1 MLKFNWRYFVLAI
14 LILIIEILIAIFVH
28 DSFIRPYIGDL
39 LVVIFIYCF
48 LKSFVSLST
57 SKAALY
63 VLLFSYFVEALQYF
77 RIVQHLGFQRNDLAR
92 IIIGTSFDWKD
103 ILMYTIGIVTVVII
117 ESVFSSENN
126 M

>member
-1 MLKFNWRYFVLAI
+1 MLKFNSRYFALAL
-14 LILIIEILIAIFVH
+14 LILVVEILIAIYVH

-57 SKAALY
+57 SNAALY

-77 RIVQHLGFQRNDLAR
+77 RIVQHLGFQRNNLAR

>member
-1 MLKFNWRYFVLAI
+1 MFKFNWRYFVLAI
-14 LILIIEILIAIFVH
+14 LILIIEILIAIYVH
-28 DSFIRPYIGDL
+28 DGFIRPYIGDL

-63 VLLFSYFVEALQYF
+63 VLLFSYFVEAMQYF
-77 RIVQHLGFQRNDLAR
+77 RIVQHLGFQRNNLAR

-117 ESVFSSENN
+117 ENVFSSENSI
-126 M
+126 

>member
-1 MLKFNWRYFVLAI
+1 
-14 LILIIEILIAIFVH
+14 
-28 DSFIRPYIGDL
+28 
-39 LVVIFIYCF
+39 
-48 LKSFVSLST
+48 
-57 SKAALY
+57 
-63 VLLFSYFVEALQYF
+63 
-77 RIVQHLGFQRNDLAR
+77 LGFQRNNLAR

>member
-1 MLKFNWRYFVLAI
+1 MFKFNWRYFVLAI
-14 LILIIEILIAIFVH
+14 LILIIEILIAIYVH
-28 DSFIRPYIGDL
+28 DGFIRPYIGDL

-57 SKAALY
+57 SNAALY

-77 RIVQHLGFQRNDLAR
+77 RIVQHLGFQRNNLAR

>member
-1 MLKFNWRYFVLAI
+1 MLKFNSRYFVLAI
-14 LILIIEILIAIFVH
+14 LILIIEISIAIYVH

-57 SKAALY
+57 SNAALY

-77 RIVQHLGFQRNDLAR
+77 RIVQILGFQRNNLAR

>member
-1 MLKFNWRYFVLAI
+1 MLKFNSRYFVLAI
-14 LILIIEILIAIFVH
+14 LILIIEMSIAIYVH

-57 SKAALY
+57 SNAALY

-77 RIVQHLGFQRNDLAR
+77 RIVQHLGFQRNNLAR

>member
-1 MLKFNWRYFVLAI
+1 MFKFNWRYFVLAI
-14 LILIIEILIAIFVH
+14 LILIIEILIAIYVH
-28 DSFIRPYIGDL
+28 DGFIRPYIGDL

-117 ESVFSSENN
+117 ENVFSSENSI
-126 M
+126 

>member
-1 MLKFNWRYFVLAI
+1 MLKFNSRYFALAL
-14 LILIIEILIAIFVH
+14 LILVVEILIAIFVH

-77 RIVQHLGFQRNDLAR
+77 RIVQILGFQRNNLAR

>member
-1 MLKFNWRYFVLAI
+1 MLKFNSRYFVLAI
-14 LILIIEILIAIFVH
+14 LILIIEISIAIYVH

-77 RIVQHLGFQRNDLAR
+77 RIVQHLGFQRNNLAR

>member
-1 MLKFNWRYFVLAI
+1 MLKFNSRYFALAL
-14 LILIIEILIAIFVH
+14 LILVVEILIAIYVH

-57 SKAALY
+57 SNAALY

-77 RIVQHLGFQRNDLAR
+77 RIVQHLGFQRNNLAR

-117 ESVFSSENN
+117 ESVFSSENS

>member
-63 VLLFSYFVEALQYF
+63 VLLFSYFVETLQYF
-77 RIVQHLGFQRNDLAR
+77 RIVQYLGFQRNDLAR

>member
-1 MLKFNWRYFVLAI
+1 MLKFNSRYFALAL
-14 LILIIEILIAIFVH
+14 LILVVEILIAIYVH

>member
-1 MLKFNWRYFVLAI
+1 MFKFNSRYFALAL
-14 LILIIEILIAIFVH
+14 LILVVEILIAIYVH

-77 RIVQHLGFQRNDLAR
+77 RIVQILGFQRNNLAR

>member
-1 MLKFNWRYFVLAI
+1 MLKFNSRYFALAL
-14 LILIIEILIAIFVH
+14 LILVVEILIAIYVH

-77 RIVQHLGFQRNDLAR
+77 RIVQILGFQRNNLAR

>member
-28 DSFIRPYIGDL
+28 DGFIRPYIGDL

-77 RIVQHLGFQRNDLAR
+77 RIVQHLGFQRNNLAR

>member
-1 MLKFNWRYFVLAI
+1 MLKFNSRYFVLAI
-14 LILIIEILIAIFVH
+14 LILIIEILIAIYVH

-63 VLLFSYFVEALQYF
+63 VLLFSYFVETLQYF
-77 RIVQHLGFQRNDLAR
+77 RIVQYLGFQRNDLAR

>member
-1 MLKFNWRYFVLAI
+1 MLKFNSRYFALAL
-14 LILIIEILIAIFVH
+14 LILVVEILIAIYVH

-77 RIVQHLGFQRNDLAR
+77 RIVQHLGFQRNNLAR

>member
-1 MLKFNWRYFVLAI
+1 MFKFNWRYFVLAI
-14 LILIIEILIAIFVH
+14 LILIIEILIAIYVH
-28 DSFIRPYIGDL
+28 DGFIRPYIGDL

-77 RIVQHLGFQRNDLAR
+77 RIVQILGFQRNNLAR

-117 ESVFSSENN
+117 ENVFSSENN

>member
-14 LILIIEILIAIFVH
+14 LILIIEISIAIYVH

-63 VLLFSYFVEALQYF
+63 VLLFSYFVETLQYF
-77 RIVQHLGFQRNDLAR
+77 RIVQYLGFQRNDLAR

>member
-1 MLKFNWRYFVLAI
+1 MFKFNWRYFVLAI
-14 LILIIEILIAIFVH
+14 LILIIEILIAIYVH
-28 DSFIRPYIGDL
+28 DGFIRPYIGDL

-77 RIVQHLGFQRNDLAR
+77 RIVQHLGFQRNNLAR

>member
-1 MLKFNWRYFVLAI
+1 MLKFNSRYFALAL
-14 LILIIEILIAIFVH
+14 LILVVEILIAIYVH

-63 VLLFSYFVEALQYF
+63 VLLFSYFVETLQYF
-77 RIVQHLGFQRNDLAR
+77 RIVQYLGFQRNDLAR

>member
-77 RIVQHLGFQRNDLAR
+77 RIVQILGFQRNNLAR

>member
-63 VLLFSYFVEALQYF
+63 VLLFSYFVETLQYF
-77 RIVQHLGFQRNDLAR
+77 RIVQYLGFQRNNLAR

>member
-1 MLKFNWRYFVLAI
+1 MLKFNSRYFVLAI
-14 LILIIEILIAIFVH
+14 LILIIEISIAIYVH

-77 RIVQHLGFQRNDLAR
+77 RIVQILGFQRNNLAR

>member
-1 MLKFNWRYFVLAI
+1 MLKFNSRYFALAL
-14 LILIIEILIAIFVH
+14 LILVVEILIAIYVH

-77 RIVQHLGFQRNDLAR
+77 RIVQHLGFQRNNLAR

-117 ESVFSSENN
+117 ESVFSSENSI
-126 M
+126 

>member
-1 MLKFNWRYFVLAI
+1 MLKFNSRYFALAL
-14 LILIIEILIAIFVH
+14 LILVVEILIAIYVH

-63 VLLFSYFVEALQYF
+63 VLLFSYFVVTLQYF
-77 RIVQHLGFQRNDLAR
+77 RIVQYLGFQRNDLAR

>member
-1 MLKFNWRYFVLAI
+1 MLKFNSRYFVLAI

-77 RIVQHLGFQRNDLAR
+77 RIVQHLGFQRNNLAR

>member
-1 MLKFNWRYFVLAI
+1 MLKFNSRYFALAL
-14 LILIIEILIAIFVH
+14 LILVVEILIAIYVH

-57 SKAALY
+57 SNAALY
-63 VLLFSYFVEALQYF
+63 VLLFSYFVETLQYF
-77 RIVQHLGFQRNDLAR
+77 RIVQYLGFQRNNLAR

>member
-1 MLKFNWRYFVLAI
+1 MLKFNSRYFVLAI
-14 LILIIEILIAIFVH
+14 LILIIEISIAIYVH

-63 VLLFSYFVEALQYF
+63 VLLFSYFVETLQYF
-77 RIVQHLGFQRNDLAR
+77 RIVQYLGFQRNDLAR

>member
-14 LILIIEILIAIFVH
+14 LILIIEILIAIYVH
-28 DSFIRPYIGDL
+28 DGFIRPYIGDL

-57 SKAALY
+57 SNAALY

-77 RIVQHLGFQRNDLAR
+77 RIVQHLGFQRNNLAR

>member
-1 MLKFNWRYFVLAI
+1 MLKFNSRYFVLAI
-14 LILIIEILIAIFVH
+14 LILIIEISIAIYVH

-57 SKAALY
+57 SNAALY

-77 RIVQHLGFQRNDLAR
+77 RIVQHLGFQRNNLAR

>member
-1 MLKFNWRYFVLAI
+1 MLKFNSRYFALAL
-14 LILIIEILIAIFVH
+14 LILVVEILIAIYVH

-57 SKAALY
+57 SNAALY

>member
-1 MLKFNWRYFVLAI
+1 MLKFNSRYFALAL
-14 LILIIEILIAIFVH
+14 LILVVEILIAIYVH

-63 VLLFSYFVEALQYF
+63 VLLFFYFVEALQYF
-77 RIVQHLGFQRNDLAR
+77 RIVQILGFQRNNLAR

>member
-77 RIVQHLGFQRNDLAR
+77 RIVQHLGFQRNNLAR

-117 ESVFSSENN
+117 ESVFSSENS

>member
-77 RIVQHLGFQRNDLAR
+77 RIVQHLGFQRNNLAR

>member
-1 MLKFNWRYFVLAI
+1 MLKFNSRYFALAL
-14 LILIIEILIAIFVH
+14 LILVVEILIAIYVH

-57 SKAALY
+57 SNAALY

-77 RIVQHLGFQRNDLAR
+77 RIVQILGFQRNNLAR